1 MMWRRKRMLEELDKD
16 IREHIARETQD
27 NIERGMSPEK
37 AHYAAMRKF
46 GNVTRVK
53 EETREVWSVVW
64 VEQILADIRLGLRM
78 LLKSPGFA
86 FVSILTLALGIGANT
101 AVFSLVDC
109 LVLRPLPIEH
119 PERVVFL
126 ASSWKGGQAS
136 TAFSYADFREI
147 GEQTPTIFSEMTAI
161 RLYQADG
168 VSRDRNSQPMLGSYV
183 AGNFFDALGIKPALG
198 RLILPS
204 EGAITGADPVLVVSY
219 SYWKS
224 RFSGDP
230 NIVGEKVTVNGLP
243 VTVIGIA
250 PEGFRGLSSL
260 VDMQGYMPLA
270 MAPTLKDA
278 PADFL
283 TARDAAY
290 FVVIARLRPDIDMQ
304 QAQSA
309 LQVVAERLAQK
320 RPKLAGILT
329 IRAVH
334 LGPAG
339 LTINPG
345 HPEMLPLISTLFL
358 GLAASVLVLACM
370 NIANLLLVR
379 ADSREREMATRSA
392 LGATRS
398 RLIGHLLTESILLAL
413 LGGVGGVLLGLG
425 ASQALSSIPLHT
437 SLPVV
442 LDFRFD
448 WRVFAYAFGV
458 ALLTGILV
466 GVTPALRAAR
476 GDVNRIL
483 HEGGR
488 TSTARDHRL
497 RSALVVAQLGG
508 SLMLLV
514 VAGLFV
520 RSLEHVQH
528 SDLGFD
534 PNGVLN
540 VSLDPHEAGYDEQQA
555 RQFFRNLLQSARSL
569 PGVQSASLAA
579 SVPMGYYDLGTALRI
594 EGYQVPAVE
603 REPYA
608 AYNSVSPGYFE
619 TMRIH
624 LLRGREFL
632 DSDAENSPPVAIV
645 SQAMADRYWHGMDPI
660 GRNFSSDD
668 EPNHSRQVVGVV
680 KNIRAESFEAET
692 SPFFYVPFAQSYQPV
707 ATLQVRTAT
716 APETMV
722 REVTGLIHSLEPVM
736 PVFDV
741 QPMTVAL
748 ETVNGFLLFQF
759 AAGLAA
765 CLGILGLVLAVVGV
779 YGVISYAASQRTHEI
794 GIRMA
799 LGAEPMQVLRMI
811 FGQGFIIIV
820 AGVLIGLVAAAG
832 MARVLQNFLIGVRAL
847 DPITYSGASFLLGLV
862 ALAAC
867 YIPAFRAMRV
877 DPMTALRHE

>member
-1 MMWRRKRMLEELDKD
+1 MVSARRFWMRLQTLFRRDRITRRLDDEIKFHLDQQIAENISAGMSREEALYAAQRTFGNPTFLKEKTRDTWGWTWLEELLGD
-16 IREHIARETQD
+16 IR
-27 NIERGMSPEK
+27 
-37 AHYAAMRKF
+37 F
-46 GNVTRVK
+46 
-53 EETREVWSVVW
+53 
-64 VEQILADIRLGLRM
+64 GLRM

-126 ASSWKGGQAS
+126 ASSWKGGHAS

-555 RQFFRNLLQSARSL
+555 REFFRNLLQSARSL
-569 PGVQSASLAA
+569 PGV
-579 SVPMGYYDLGTALRI
+579 
-594 EGYQVPAVE
+594 
-603 REPYA
+603 
-608 AYNSVSPGYFE
+608 
-619 TMRIH
+619 
-624 LLRGREFL
+624 
-632 DSDAENSPPVAIV
+632 
-645 SQAMADRYWHGMDPI
+645 
-660 GRNFSSDD
+660 
-668 EPNHSRQVVGVV
+668 
-680 KNIRAESFEAET
+680 
-692 SPFFYVPFAQSYQPV
+692 
-707 ATLQVRTAT
+707 
-716 APETMV
+716 
-722 REVTGLIHSLEPVM
+722 
-736 PVFDV
+736 
-741 QPMTVAL
+741 
-748 ETVNGFLLFQF
+748 
-759 AAGLAA
+759 
-765 CLGILGLVLAVVGV
+765 
-779 YGVISYAASQRTHEI
+779 
-794 GIRMA
+794 
-799 LGAEPMQVLRMI
+799 
-811 FGQGFIIIV
+811 
-820 AGVLIGLVAAAG
+820 
-832 MARVLQNFLIGVRAL
+832 
-847 DPITYSGASFLLGLV
+847 
-862 ALAAC
+862 
-867 YIPAFRAMRV
+867 
-877 DPMTALRHE
+877 